1 MNQFNLLQE
10 KNETESEISL
20 INIVE
25 FVQDSWKH
33 LVLAGIVG
41 ALLGFS
47 SWYFL
52 GSFKAQLVLLNN
64 TNTNIYSDT
73 NNTNTNTNTNINSDT
88 NNTNTNT
95 NTNTNINI
103 KTNTYGLDILT
114 WRTLQNSLPGL
125 ASQVAAQNNLATE
138 RKGIYSAMSDP
149 LWWDSSVT
157 PSYAIS
163 KADAKGLAMI
173 SKNLDSAATTILS
186 FTINSDGLSK
196 EKSLDNVRFASQFF
210 KSGGAYL
217 QLKALLNRY
226 EGETISTVA
235 EIQNRL
241 TQAQVEQE
249 YHRERIKTLE
259 ALIKRFPNPNT
270 VNMQLKLF
278 DPNENVSKYLPV
290 ESQLIAANNDLNQI
304 KETMSRLNDR
314 LIQIKVMKQF
324 LDQAIPLTENQFD
337 GILLTKTLLTVEE
350 KLRKPLLADDLKGR
364 LVLDQLRSELLK
376 IEARYVKGL
385 EAGTAPIAKKTGML
399 KTTAGSLVIA
409 EVLMLMYLIG
419 RRLIGRLK
427 LTARA

>member
-1 MNQFNLLQE
+1 M
-10 KNETESEISL
+10 SL

-64 TNTNIYSDT
+64 TNIYPETNI
-73 NNTNTNTNTNINSDT
+73 
-88 NNTNTNT
+88 TNT

-103 KTNTYGLDILT
+103 TNTYGLDLLT

-125 ASQVAAQNNLATE
+125 ASQIAAQNNLAAE
-138 RKGIYSAMSDP
+138 RKGIYSAMSDSE
-149 LWWDSSVT
+149 WWVNSTT

-186 FTINSDGLSK
+186 FTINSDGQDK

-249 YHRERIKTLE
+249 YHRERIKTPRSPDK
-259 ALIKRFPNPNT
+259 AF
-270 VNMQLKLF
+270 
-278 DPNENVSKYLPV
+278 SK
-290 ESQLIAANNDLNQI
+290 SQY
-304 KETMSRLNDR
+304 R
-314 LIQIKVMKQF
+314 
-324 LDQAIPLTENQFD
+324 
-337 GILLTKTLLTVEE
+337 
-350 KLRKPLLADDLKGR
+350 
-364 LVLDQLRSELLK
+364 
-376 IEARYVKGL
+376 
-385 EAGTAPIAKKTGML
+385 
-399 KTTAGSLVIA
+399 
-409 EVLMLMYLIG
+409 
-419 RRLIGRLK
+419 
-427 LTARA
+427 